1 MSEIFPQHTWSI
13 IEDLKKKGIQNA
25 EQLIKDVEEDLFDNL
40 DMVHTLIKDYVKTY
54 DIDDFMSWLKL
65 QEKTI
70 EDYKKEK

>member
-13 IEDLKKKGIQNA
+13 IKNLKKKGIQNP

-54 DIDDFMSWLKL
+54 DIDDFMSWLECRK
-65 QEKTI
+65 KTI
-70 EDYKKEK
+70 EDYKEEE

>member
-13 IEDLKKKGIQNA
+13 IGDLKKKGIQNP

-54 DIDDFMSWLKL
+54 DIDDFMSWLECRK
-65 QEKTI
+65 KTI
-70 EDYKKEK
+70 EDYKEEE